1 MASLFD
7 ALLFLRAELD
17 VSARADPLGVAA
29 VTFGFLA
36 VDVSLEEESRAGLM
50 TSFDE
55 TEFSES

>member
-36 VDVSLEEESRAGLM
+36 VDVSLEESRAGLM